1 MKADDLAKLVRAS
14 TCRVFGHEDAGNAPQ
29 RAVLAA
35 LIRGFDLPDATVL
48 CEPSL
53 ARKSNRPPDAVVL
66 DPVAG
71 VHVVEVKGV
80 RLDQVEAIEPGGLLQ
95 IRYDGLV
102 HKAKSPVAQARM
114 AMFDIKNA
122 AERAFE
128 GELAIP
134 FKYWVVMPSIRRSE
148 WLERWG
154 RDAFAPSEL
163 LFAEDLPGLA
173 HKMKEFG
180 RRQLDNQGLRRW
192 STDQFACVGKAFG
205 DSSVLYHVPED
216 REARRVPEATLGE
229 LFDEA
234 AESYKTLSDEQQRL
248 SAQDW
253 SGGPRLVRGVAGSGK
268 TIVLANNLARRL
280 TRGRNDDTPFF
291 EKSRERPR
299 LLAVCYNR
307 TLVPFLRQ
315 KIDLAHRQRTGG
327 PLAED
332 TVEVWH
338 YNRLLWHLSRK
349 GLWRYQAVESSDE
362 AGRAMQYLAEL
373 KYVREHQPELL
384 GAASYDAIYV
394 DEGQDFLEDD
404 FQLLK
409 GLCRT
414 PGEGEPNLA
423 IFYDDAQNL
432 LGRVRPNWK
441 SLGLDLQ
448 RGNRS
453 QIMTQ
458 CFRSTRP
465 IVEAS
470 FNVLYGR
477 FGDSKVGVPT
487 KLFGDVATLEGKG
500 LVEDKGNRYE
510 VRFAVRDG
518 MPPRLTIASDL
529 REEYR
534 LLVERLRWLVEEQRV
549 RPEDILVLAQS
560 WGRIVGFARA
570 VEAAALP
577 SIVEVHVARTDQDR
591 NLRRRGCLTLSTVA
605 SAKGYDAYCV
615 LMASAHDFPTDVT
628 GRASFYVGCT
638 RAIEYLEVF
647 AHQKSGLVAEMER
660 ALGRSERD
668 ADAGAEGS
676 CQSV

>member
-1 MKADDLAKLVRAS
+1 MKAVDLARLVQGS
-14 TCRVFGHEDAGNAPQ
+14 KCRVFGHEDAGNDPQ

-35 LIRGFDLPDATVL
+35 LIQGFDRPDATVL

-102 HKAKSPVAQARM
+102 HKAKSPVAQARL

-128 GELAIP
+128 NELTIP
-134 FKYWVVMPSIRRSE
+134 FRYWVVMPSIRRSE
-148 WLERWG
+148 WLKRWG
-154 RDAFAPSEL
+154 PDAFAPPEL

-173 HKMKEFG
+173 QRMNEYG
-180 RRQLDNQGLRRW
+180 QRQLDNQGLRRW
-192 STDQFACVGKAFG
+192 PADQFACVGAAFG
-205 DSSVLYHVPED
+205 DSSVLYAVPEE

-229 LFDEA
+229 LFDDA
-234 AESYKTLSDEQQRL
+234 AEAYKTLSDEQQKL

-280 TRGRNDDTPFF
+280 TRGRNDDTPLF
-291 EKSRERPR
+291 EERRERPR

-307 TLVPFLRQ
+307 TLAPFLRQ
-315 KIDLAHRQRTGG
+315 KIDVAHRQRTGR

-332 TVEVWH
+332 AVEVWH

-349 GLWRYQAVESSDE
+349 GLWRYQAVESNDE
-362 AGRAMQYLAEL
+362 ANRVQQYLAEL
-373 KYVREHQPELL
+373 EHVRQHQPDLL
-384 GAASYDAIYV
+384 GAASYNAIYV

-404 FQLLK
+404 FRLLK

-414 PGEGEPNLA
+414 SAGGEPDLA

-441 SLGLDLQ
+441 SLGLDVQ
-448 RGNRS
+448 RGRS
-453 QIMTQ
+453 HIMTQ

-487 KLFGDVATLEGKG
+487 KLFGDVTTLEGKG
-500 LVEDKGNRYE
+500 LVEDQGDRYE
-510 VRFAVRDG
+510 VRFAVRNG
-518 MPPRLTIASDL
+518 MPPRLTIAPDL
-529 REEYR
+529 GQEHR
-534 LLVERLRWLVEEQRV
+534 LVVERLRWLIEEQRV

-560 WGRIVGFARA
+560 WGRVAGFANA
-570 VEAAALP
+570 IDSAALP
-577 SIVEVHVARTDQDR
+577 SIGEVHVAKSDQDR
-591 NLRRRGCLTLSTVA
+591 SLRRRGCLTLSTVA

-647 AHQKSGLVAEMER
+647 AYERKGLVVEMER
-660 ALGRSERD
+660 ALGRSDRD
-668 ADAGAEGS
+668 AGAGAEGS
-676 CQSV
+676 CRSA